1 MDTDQNLQPFSS
13 QPNGKPRLSL
23 SQVPPAEPDDNSGQ
37 QVDLGWVFAVV
48 RRRAF
53 VMGGVALTL
62 IIISALWLIWNKRQ
76 TILEYQGSFK
86 LLVEPVTAED
96 RLRNQFL
103 RSQSQSVDI
112 ERIEVNRSNLLDY
125 ETQIRVLL
133 SPKIMEPI
141 IKKLQQQYPEINY
154 NSLKDSLSIERLSY
168 EKDGKEEGTKIIE
181 VKYHHKDTEQI
192 LFVLGTVA
200 NTYLEYSLEERQ
212 KSLTQGITF
221 IDTQLPSLQQQ
232 VDSIQGQ
239 LQNIR
244 QQYNLVDPEEA
255 ELRLSQHALGISK
268 DRLVTE
274 VQLAETK
281 ALYETLQKQFVEE
294 NPTAILSRES
304 QAYGT
309 LLSQLQTIEAQL
321 ASESAQF
328 REDSP
333 PMEILREK
341 QQNLRVL
348 LNQQSQDILE
358 NLAGEIQG
366 LEERY
371 STIIKTENQVNQKLE
386 QLPTVTR
393 QIADLQRKLDIAT
406 DNLKEFLS
414 KRESLRLDAA
424 QQEIPWEMISP
435 PELWR
440 TANGNPLPVEA
451 LSLRRPFAIA
461 VVLSGLLGI
470 GVGFLVEILHTVF
483 HTPEEIQ
490 GQTKLPILGVIP
502 LTKDLRKRSKKL
514 KQRAKQRAS
523 AAKIPSLVAA
533 GEPGLMAN
541 RDTRGDKYST
551 SPLMEAF
558 RSLYT
563 TIRLL
568 HAKKRIHS
576 LAISSAIPGDGK
588 TTVAIYLAETAAKI
602 GQRVLLVDT
611 DLRVPQLHNQLDL
624 PNTQGLS
631 DVIALNVP
639 IDDAIQT
646 SCVDDKFFV
655 LTAGQTLSD
664 PIKLLSSD
672 KMHHLMEQF
681 SVQFDLVIY
690 DTPPL
695 LGLGDGNLLAA
706 KADGSL
712 LVVGIEK
719 TNRSLVMK
727 AVDGL
732 KIADASILG
741 IVANGAKVEAKASY
755 TSASSRRQ
763 TSRY

>member
-1 MDTDQNLQPFSS
+1 MDTDHNLQPFSS

-23 SQVPPAEPDDNSGQ
+23 SQVSPAEPDDNSGQ

-53 VMGGVALTL
+53 VMGGVALIL
-62 IIISALWLIWNKRQ
+62 IVISAFWLIWNKRQ

-86 LLVEPVTAED
+86 LLVEPVTAEG

-103 RSQSQSVDI
+103 RSQSQAVDI
-112 ERIEVNRSNLLDY
+112 ERIEVDRSSLLDY

-133 SPKIMEPI
+133 SPKIMEPVI
-141 IKKLQQQYPEINY
+141 QQLQQRYPDISY
-154 NSLKDSLSIERLSY
+154 NSLKGSLSIDRLSY

-192 LFVLGTVA
+192 LFVLETVA
-200 NTYLEYSLEERQ
+200 NTYLKYSLQERQ
-212 KSLTQGITF
+212 KSLTQGIEF
-221 IDTQLPSLQQQ
+221 IDTQLPTLQQQ
-232 VDSIQGQ
+232 VDAIQER

-255 ELRLSQHALGISK
+255 ELRLSQHALGISRE
-268 DRLVTE
+268 RLVTE

-281 ALYETLQKQFVEE
+281 ALYETLQKQFSEE
-294 NPTAILSRES
+294 NPSAILSRES

-309 LLSQLQTIEAQL
+309 LLSQLQTVEAQL

-328 REDSP
+328 RGDSP

-366 LEERY
+366 LEDRY
-371 STIIKTENQVNQKLE
+371 STIVQTENLVNQKLE

-393 QIADLQRKLDIAT
+393 QIADLQRKLEVAT

-435 PELWR
+435 PQLWR
-440 TANGNPLPVEA
+440 TDNGNPLPVEA

-461 VVLSGLLGI
+461 VVLSVLLGI

-490 GQTKLPILGVIP
+490 GQTQLPILGVIP
-502 LTKDLRKRSKKL
+502 LTKDIRKRSHKL
-514 KQRAKQRAS
+514 KQHAA
-523 AAKIPSLVAA
+523 AAKITHLVAA
-533 GEPGLMAN
+533 GEHRFMAN
-541 RDTRGDKYST
+541 RDNRGEKHTT
-551 SPLMEAF
+551 SPLIEAF

-568 HAKKRIHS
+568 NAKKPIHS

-588 TTVAIYLAETAAKI
+588 TTVAIYLAATAARI

-624 PNTQGLS
+624 PNSQGLS
-631 DVIALNVP
+631 DVIASNVP

-646 SCVDDKFFV
+646 SSVDDNFFV

-672 KMHHLMEQF
+672 KMNYLMEQF

-727 AVDGL
+727 AIDGL
-732 KIADASILG
+732 KIAGASLLG
-741 IVANGAKVEAKASY
+741 IVANGVKKETTKSY
-755 TSASSRRQ
+755 RS
-763 TSRY
+763 

>member
-13 QPNGKPRLSL
+13 QPNGKTRFSL
-23 SQVPPAEPDDNSGQ
+23 SQVPPAEPDENSGQ

-53 VMGGVALTL
+53 VMGGVALIL
-62 IIISALWLIWNKRQ
+62 IVISALWLIWNKRQ

-86 LLVEPVTAED
+86 LLVEPVTAEG

-112 ERIEVNRSNLLDY
+112 ERIEVDRSSLLDY

-133 SPKIMEPI
+133 SPKLMESVVEN
-141 IKKLQQQYPEINY
+141 LQQRYPAINY
-154 NSLKDSLSIERLSY
+154 NSLKDSLSIDRLSY

-181 VKYHHKDTEQI
+181 VKYKNKDTKQI
-192 LFVLGTVA
+192 LFVLETVA
-200 NTYLEYSLEERQ
+200 KTYLEYSLQERQ
-212 KSLTQGITF
+212 KSLTQGIEF

-232 VDSIQGQ
+232 VDVIQGQ

-281 ALYETLQKQFVEE
+281 ALYETLQKQFREE

-304 QAYGT
+304 DAYGT

-371 STIIKTENQVNQKLE
+371 NTIVQTENQVNQKLE

-514 KQRAKQRAS
+514 KQRAK
-523 AAKIPSLVAA
+523 IPSLVAA

-563 TIRLL
+563 TIRLQ

-624 PNTQGLS
+624 PNTKGLS
-631 DVIALNVP
+631 DVIASNVP

-646 SCVDDKFFV
+646 SSVDDNFFV

-741 IVANGAKVEAKASY
+741 IVANGAKVQAKASY
-755 TSASSRRQ
+755 ISASSRRQ
-763 TSRY
+763 ASQY

>member
-13 QPNGKPRLSL
+13 QPNGKTRFSL

-53 VMGGVALTL
+53 VMAGVALTL

-86 LLVEPVTAED
+86 LLVEPVTAEG

-112 ERIEVNRSNLLDY
+112 ERIEVDRSSLLDY

-133 SPKIMEPI
+133 SPKLMESVVEN
-141 IKKLQQQYPEINY
+141 LQQRYPAINY
-154 NSLKDSLSIERLSY
+154 NSLKDSLSIDRLSY

-181 VKYHHKDTEQI
+181 VKYKNKDTKQI
-192 LFVLGTVA
+192 LFVLETVA
-200 NTYLEYSLEERQ
+200 KTYLEYSLQERQ
-212 KSLTQGITF
+212 KSLTKGIEF

-232 VDSIQGQ
+232 VDVIQGQ

-281 ALYETLQKQFVEE
+281 ALYATLKKQLREE
-294 NPTAILSRES
+294 NPSAILLREA

-328 REDSP
+328 LEDSP

-358 NLAGEIQG
+358 NIAGEIQG
-366 LEERY
+366 LEDRY
-371 STIIKTENQVNQKLE
+371 NTIVQTENQVNQKLE

-393 QIADLQRKLDIAT
+393 QIADLQRKLDVGT

-470 GVGFLVEILHTVF
+470 GVGFLVEILHNVF

-514 KQRAKQRAS
+514 KQRAS
-523 AAKIPSLVAA
+523 AAKNLVASGVAAA
-533 GEPGLMAN
+533 GEPRLIAN

-568 HAKKRIHS
+568 HAKKPIHS

-588 TTVAIYLAETAAKI
+588 TTVAIYLAETAARI

-631 DVIALNVP
+631 DVIASNVP
-639 IDDAIQT
+639 IDDAIQR
-646 SCVDDKFFV
+646 SSVEDNFFV

-732 KIADASILG
+732 KIAGASILG
-741 IVANGAKVEAKASY
+741 IVANGAKVDAKASY